1 MSIGTFL
8 AAALRHPAVVGAI
21 GPSSRYLAADIVRRL
36 DARPG
41 QLVVELGSGTGPMT
55 RALAAA
61 DPAFPRFAVEA
72 LPEMAAAT
80 RRAVPGVEV
89 VEGSAAD
96 LPRFLAER
104 GLGRIDR
111 IVSGL
116 PFAAWPDA
124 LQREVLDGIG
134 AALGPDGRM
143 VTFSY
148 ATSPLLPA
156 GRRFRRLL
164 ERSFKRV
171 TRGATVWANLPPAF
185 VYVCDGPLVAGESP

>member
-1 MSIGTFL
+1 MPLGRFL
-8 AAALRHPAVVGAI
+8 AAALRHPAIVGAI
-21 GPSSRYLAADIVRRL
+21 APSSRCLAAELVRRA

-41 QLVVELGSGTGPMT
+41 QLVVEVGSGTGPMT

-89 VEGSAAD
+89 VEGSASD

-104 GLGRIDR
+104 GLGPIDR

-116 PFAAWPDA
+116 PFAAWPDG
-124 LQREVLDGIG
+124 LQREVLDGIL
-134 AALGPDGRM
+134 AAMAEDGRL
-143 VTFSY
+143 VTFTY
-148 ATSPLLPA
+148 AISPLVPA

-164 ERSFKRV
+164 ERSFARV
-171 TRGATVWANLPPAF
+171 TTSPTVWANLPPAF
-185 VYVCDGPLVAGESP
+185 VYVCDGPIAPQ